1 MNTALNG
8 KKVAVIGLGISNIA
22 AINYL
27 LKHDLK
33 KLSVFDTRENPPHI
47 EELPVGVDFH
57 LGPINEKE
65 LESFDIIVLSP
76 GLSVMMPEIVNAQN
90 TGVQVVGDIELFAH
104 EAKAPIIGI
113 TGSNGKSTVTTLVGY
128 MADKAG
134 IQVAI
139 GANIGTPVFSI
150 LSDDVELYVLE
161 LSSFELE
168 TTHNL
173 HLRAG
178 VILNISE
185 DHLDRYGGSLEKYS
199 EAKHE
204 IYHHCDV
211 VVTNRDDDKTFNNG
225 KEGNV
230 SFGLNNSSYG
240 REVLEDGTTYLTV
253 NGERIIRTDEMRIY
267 GVHNQLNALA
277 SMALADAA
285 GIPREAQIKALKT
298 FSGLPHRC
306 QLVRK
311 LNGVNFYNDS
321 KATNVASTE
330 AAIIGLKDMHKN
342 GIILLAGGLGKG
354 QDFTPLK
361 RYIGHEVSDV
371 FCFGKDAKQI
381 LDLSKEHCHSAV
393 NMRQAL
399 RDAYSIV
406 KQGQAILLSPAC
418 ASFDQFKGFED
429 RGQIFVSMVTRLQ
442 DEGNQD

>member
-8 KKVAVIGLGISNIA
+8 KKIAVIGLGISNIA
-22 AINYL
+22 CINYL

-47 EELPVGVDFH
+47 EDLPVGIDFH
-57 LGPINEKE
+57 LGPINTQE
-65 LESFDIIVLSP
+65 LQNYDLLVLSP
-76 GLSVMMPEIVNAQN
+76 GLSINMPEIVEAQKN
-90 TGVQVVGDIELFAH
+90 GAKVVGDIELFAF
-104 EAKAPIIGI
+104 EAKAPVIGI

-134 IQVAI
+134 LQVAI

-150 LSDDVELYVLE
+150 LSDEVELYVLE

-168 TTHNL
+168 TTRNL
-173 HLRAG
+173 HLKAG
-178 VILNISE
+178 VILNVSE
-185 DHLDRYGGSLEKYS
+185 DHLDRYHGSIEEYS
-199 EAKHE
+199 QAKHE

-211 VVTNRDDDKTFNNG
+211 IITNRDDKATFCG
-225 KEGNV
+225 KDAGPI
-230 SFGLNNSSYG
+230 SFGLDNRSYG
-240 REVLEDGTTYLTV
+240 REVCEDGTYLTV

-277 SMALADAA
+277 AMALADAV
-285 GIPREAQIKALKT
+285 GIPREAQLKALHT

-311 LNGVNFYNDS
+311 LNGVNYYNDS

-330 AAIIGLKDMHKN
+330 AAIMGLCELHKD

-361 RYIGHEVSDV
+361 RYIGKEVCDV
-371 FCFGKDAKQI
+371 FCFGRDAKKI
-381 LDLSKEHCHSAV
+381 LDLSPEHCHSVV

-399 RDAYSIV
+399 RDAHAIA
-406 KQGQAILLSPAC
+406 KAGQAVLLSPAC

-429 RGQIFVSMVTRLQ
+429 RGHIFVNMVTRLLD
-442 DEGNQD
+442 DEEA

>member
-1 MNTALNG
+1 MNPALNG

-22 AINYL
+22 CINYL
-27 LKHDLK
+27 LKHDLD

-47 EELPVGVDFH
+47 EELPVGMDFH
-57 LGPINEKE
+57 LGPISAEE
-65 LESFDIIVLSP
+65 LKNYDILVLSP
-76 GLSVMMPEIVNAQN
+76 GLSISMPEVVEAQKS
-90 TGVQVVGDIELFAH
+90 GCQVVGDIELFAY

-134 IQVAI
+134 LQVAI
-139 GANIGTPVFSI
+139 GANIGTPVFNI
-150 LSDDVELYVLE
+150 LSDEVELYVLE

-185 DHLDRYGGSLEKYS
+185 DHLDRYHGSIAEYGK
-199 EAKHE
+199 AKKE
-204 IYHHCDV
+204 IYHHCEV
-211 VVTNRDDDKTFNNG
+211 KVTNRDDKATFYG
-225 KEGNV
+225 DDAGAV
-230 SFGLNNSSYG
+230 SFGLDNSSYG
-240 REVLEDGTTYLTV
+240 REVCEEGTFLTV
-253 NGERIIRTDEMRIY
+253 NGERIINTEEMRIY

-277 SMALADAA
+277 AMALADAA
-285 GIPREAQIKALKT
+285 GIPRQAQVMALKT

-311 LNGVNFYNDS
+311 LDGVNYYNDS

-330 AAIIGLKDMHKN
+330 AAIIGLKDLHKN

-361 RYIGHEVSDV
+361 RYIGHEVCDV
-371 FCFGKDAKQI
+371 FCFGKDAKKI
-381 LDLSKEHCHSAV
+381 LELSPEHCHSVV

-399 RDAYSIV
+399 RDAKAIV
-406 KQGQAILLSPAC
+406 KKGQAILLSPAC

-429 RGQIFVSMVTRLQ
+429 RGHIFVNMVTRLQ
-442 DEGNQD
+442 DDEEVNN